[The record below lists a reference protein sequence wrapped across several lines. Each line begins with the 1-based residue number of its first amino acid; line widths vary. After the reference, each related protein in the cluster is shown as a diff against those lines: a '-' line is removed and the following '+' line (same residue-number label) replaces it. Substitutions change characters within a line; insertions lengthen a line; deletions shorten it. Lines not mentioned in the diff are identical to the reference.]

1 MHLGGENVHE
11 GNVFAAEEVGSSKL
25 AETEMEMVVV
35 GKELIRKTVKSAMNG
50 THLNK
55 VIKRFLNNYVGSQ
68 WNRSVE
74 LIGPNTRNLIQP
86 HLIPFNILTR

>member
-1 MHLGGENVHE
+1 MHLGGENVHA

-35 GKELIRKTVKSAMNG
+35 GKELIRKTVKS

-68 WNRSVE
+68 WNRSLE
-74 LIGPNTRNLIQP
+74 LIGPNTRNLIPP